1 MLVLS
6 LAYKF
11 EKERDPDKLIFILL
25 LQILCSLLYEHFI
38 SYIKR
43 SAP

>member
-11 EKERDPDKLIFILL
+11 EGDLDKLIFVLL
-25 LQILCSLLYEHFI
+25 LQILCSLLYKRLI
-38 SYIKR
+38 SYTKR
-43 SAP
+43 STP